1 MKRSSD
7 GRRKARTLD
16 EDELSG
22 GSKLSFLFLM
32 VLMILFR

>member
-22 GSKLSFLFLM
+22 DDEEECRDGEGLCML
-32 VLMILFR
+32 